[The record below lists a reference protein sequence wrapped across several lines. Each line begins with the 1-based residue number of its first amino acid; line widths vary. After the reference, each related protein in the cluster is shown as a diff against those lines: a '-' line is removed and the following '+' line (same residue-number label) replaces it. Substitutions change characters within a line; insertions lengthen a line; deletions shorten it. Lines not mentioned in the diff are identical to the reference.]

1 MFLLSL
7 PCVFGTN
14 IWSGVTPFGEGSS
27 IMDLEDFAV
36 SNVLLP
42 LGSLIV
48 VLFCTT
54 KRGWGWKNF
63 KAEADEGRGVKV
75 ASWMRVYLTYVLPLL
90 IFALFVIGIVQFF
103 K

>member
-1 MFLLSL
+1 MSAKKKKKKKK
-7 PCVFGTN
+7 GG
-14 IWSGVTPFGEGSS
+14 SG
-27 IMDLEDFAV
+27 A
-36 SNVLLP
+36 
-42 LGSLIV
+42 LIV
-48 VLFCTT
+48 VLFCTA